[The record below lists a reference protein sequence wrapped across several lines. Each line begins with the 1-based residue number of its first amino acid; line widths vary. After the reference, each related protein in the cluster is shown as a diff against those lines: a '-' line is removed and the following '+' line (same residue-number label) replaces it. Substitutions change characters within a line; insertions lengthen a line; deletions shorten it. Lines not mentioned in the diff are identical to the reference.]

1 MSSITDVVKEGLK
14 YPFNDGKK
22 VLTLGVIFLISSLVS
37 LLMQYFVFDNMRILA
52 DNAPVDTIQAAISA
66 LPPTNMTLIVLSWIV
81 TFILMIFC
89 SGYIYD
95 IIKYG
100 IEGKSELP
108 EFKDIK
114 GIFIKGIRSFIVGIA
129 YSILPVILFLLG
141 FMLAVNESVSGS
153 VNAIGGIIIVIA
165 IAFAIFAA
173 LLEIMALCNMV
184 DKDELAAAFR
194 FKEILALIKNL
205 GWGRYIGILLF
216 AIIAIMII
224 SVFFSFIFGAIA
236 TGISILFGSAFVLAL
251 VNLIF
256 NSLLINPYTSIVISR
271 VYGSVYKEAIGQ

>member
-141 FMLAVNESVSGS
+141 LMLAVN
-153 VNAIGGIIIVIA
+153 
-165 IAFAIFAA
+165 
-173 LLEIMALCNMV
+173 
-184 DKDELAAAFR
+184 
-194 FKEILALIKNL
+194 
-205 GWGRYIGILLF
+205 
-216 AIIAIMII
+216 
-224 SVFFSFIFGAIA
+224 
-236 TGISILFGSAFVLAL
+236 
-251 VNLIF
+251 
-256 NSLLINPYTSIVISR
+256 
-271 VYGSVYKEAIGQ
+271 Q